1 MVNKTKSNKIKIRKT
16 RKEKKGRKGR
26 KQKGNGAIFSS
37 KKDEEEIVDTFEEFL
52 NKRKDLKGKE
62 KDEQLREF
70 INYLYSLLDH
80 DKQADALKIYVYNR
94 FYGDYDAETKPKTPP
109 RSKKTIKDGTPG
121 KVERGES
128 PRPIPSPVPFYSVFP
143 EMSEMSETKKNK
155 IK

>member
-26 KQKGNGAIFSS
+26 KQKGSGAIFSS

-70 INYLYSLLDH
+70 IKYLYSLLDH
-80 DKQADALKIYVYNR
+80 DEQANALKIHVYNK
-94 FYGDYDAETKPKTPP
+94 FYGNYDEETKPRTPP
-109 RSKKTIKDGTPG
+109 RSIKPIKENTTPS
-121 KVERGES
+121 KIERGKS
-128 PRPIPSPVPFYSVFP
+128 PRPVPSPVPFYPVFP
-143 EMSEMSETKKNK
+143 KIGENK